1 MFNLLCITK
10 GEKEQVHFDEINDV
24 DSASLQNGRFSFN
37 IIPCNVKLTTYMLLI
52 ATMLLAILSGTGQGF
67 PYCGEWAPTPPTL
80 AKSLLIPP
88 SPGKIPPSPGRIPS
102 SKGLFPH

>member
-24 DSASLQNGRFSFN
+24 DSAGLQNGRFSFN

-52 ATMLLAILSGTGQGF
+52 ATMLLDILSGTDQGF
-67 PYCGEWAPTPPTL
+67 PYYGEWAPPHPTPP
-80 AKSLLIPP
+80 PP
-88 SPGKIPPSPGRIPS
+88 T
-102 SKGLFPH
+102 HTH